1 MKYLMTQLGTISVT
15 GEPPLITGGIFTI
28 TSPPSAGV
36 SIEGKPIY
44 SGPLKYTFAGG
55 SSAGFVPA
63 SIVSVGEQVIN
74 PTLSKVLV
82 DGKLV
87 VRVDDVGLMLAT
99 GALTGGGTGP
109 ISAPVAV
116 TDAGQESV
124 AA

>member
-1 MKYLMTQLGTISVT
+1 MKFLMTQLGAISVT
-15 GEPPLITGGIFTI
+15 GQPPLITGGIFTI
-28 TSPPSAGV
+28 TSPPSSGV
-36 SIEGKPIY
+36 SIEGKPVL
-44 SGPLKYTFAGG
+44 SGPLKYTCAGG

-63 SIVSVGEQVIN
+63 SIVSIGEQVIS
-74 PTLSKVLV
+74 PGLSKVIV

-87 VRVDDVGLMLAT
+87 VRVDDVGVMLAT
-99 GALTGGGTGP
+99 GTLTVGGPGP